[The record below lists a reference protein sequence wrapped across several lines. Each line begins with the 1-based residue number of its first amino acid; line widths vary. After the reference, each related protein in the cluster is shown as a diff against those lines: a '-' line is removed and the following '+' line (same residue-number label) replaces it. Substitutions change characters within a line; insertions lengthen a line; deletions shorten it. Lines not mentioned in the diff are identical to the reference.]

1 MLEYERGDLTRAVMA
16 VLRNNKGVPLSSYE
30 VFEVLPSVGYA
41 VDSRQV
47 KNTLIILAKRKKIM
61 RLRVDEMRGKYP
73 VKNRYFLKV

>member
-1 MLEYERGDLTRAVMA
+1 MLERGDLTRAVMV

-30 VFEVLPSVGYA
+30 VFEVLPDVGYV

-47 KNTLIILAKRKKIM
+47 KNTLIILAKRKKII

>member
-1 MLEYERGDLTRAVMA
+1 MFEYERGDLTRAVMV

>member
-1 MLEYERGDLTRAVMA
+1 MHERGYLTRAVMV

-30 VFEVLPSVGYA
+30 IFEVLPDVGIV

-47 KNTLIILAKRKKIM
+47 KMTLMQLSRRGKIS

-73 VKNRYFLKV
+73 VKNKFILKV

>member
-1 MLEYERGDLTRAVMA
+1 MPERGDLTRAVMV